1 MEILRDCDS
10 DQEWDD
16 FQLNSPQGSVYMTSS
31 FLRSLQ
37 IDVKKIFYEVDDVVI
52 ASAAISDALPSFSL
66 YQGITLVPLQGKG
79 HSVINQ
85 QLKILSAFLDR
96 LAERFATLNLCLSN
110 QFKDLRAFQWVNYH
124 NPEKGMFDLLL
135 NYTAIINLKDY
146 TNFASYLESIR
157 SVRRQE
163 WKKGLKSEFNIVD
176 SVNVDEFIRL
186 YELTF
191 DRQSISL
198 NEQTIQTVR
207 RITQLAIDE
216 KKGNLTFCYDSLGT
230 PLSAM
235 LTLVHNKTRYYQ
247 FGATD
252 PQYRSSS
259 ASVFLMLNNIRKAY
273 EEDID
278 YFDMVGINSPNRGDF
293 KLSFSAQPE
302 SYFVAKGTFIDNLN
316 EFNL

>member
-198 NEQTIQTVR
+198 NDQTIQTVR
-207 RITQLAIDE
+207 RITQSAIDE

-230 PLSAM
+230 PHSAM

-247 FGATD
+247 FGSTD

-293 KLSFSAQPE
+293 KLSFNAIPVP
-302 SYFVAKGTFIDNLN
+302 YFTAKWGQIRLINN
-316 EFNL
+316 